1 MKKFLI
7 TVLTSGKLNF
17 LKESYNSIIN
27 QEPADIDYDIVIIV
41 NTLNDSYYEEV
52 NKLFKNVI
60 RTESN
65 GYPGKGH
72 NSCINYF
79 KEKTNYDY
87 LIPLDGDDFIYPF
100 FLKNLLTYIKCPYN
114 PDILFLPFS
123 DNLTTNFEKCLHYP
137 FKQCYFNFNLDFLD
151 CMNSVYKTKL
161 SPFKHSFENINTP
174 GRIILISR
182 NALYMNFNYQED
194 CKWYDDL
201 LPFLQIFET
210 SILYPNKYN
219 IYFLEDYYL
228 HIYNS
233 LNDNSA
239 SKNFLSNVKENI
251 KKITNNALLQI
262 KGLTKTLL
270 LLLSFIIGIITW
282 PFTIILA
289 TSLAIEYGLWTG
301 LLAFILSGGNII
313 VGLKNFFFYGGAIL
327 LGSLLWP
334 ILLPLLVY
342 INT

>member
-1 MKKFLI
+1 MRKILI
-7 TVLTSGKLNF
+7 TLLTSGKLNF

-27 QEPADIDYDIVIIV
+27 QEPINIDYDIVIIV

-87 LIPLDGDDFIYPF
+87 LIPLDGDDFMYPF
-100 FLKNLLTYIKCPYN
+100 FLKNLLNYIKRPYT

-123 DNLTTNFEKCLHYP
+123 DNLTTKFEKCLHYP
-137 FKQCYFNFNLDFLD
+137 FKECYFNFNLDFLD
-151 CMNSVYKTKL
+151 CMNGVYKTKL
-161 SPFKHSFENINTP
+161 SPFKHSLEYINTP
-174 GRIILISR
+174 ARIILISR
-182 NALYMNFNYQED
+182 NALSINFNYQED

-219 IYFLEDYYL
+219 IYFVEDYYL

-239 SKNFLSNVKENI
+239 SKNFLSNVKENYVEENENFQKVIQNKFLAIRNWDLKKIKVLGNSYDKSYLKQKFNFI
-251 KKITNNALLQI
+251 KKLIINLELEYMENVNYDSEHLKLCHTELIKNNYESI
-262 KGLTKTLL
+262 
-270 LLLSFIIGIITW
+270 
-282 PFTIILA
+282 
-289 TSLAIEYGLWTG
+289 Y
-301 LLAFILSGGNII
+301 
-313 VGLKNFFFYGGAIL
+313 KN
-327 LGSLLWP
+327 
-334 ILLPLLVY
+334 
-342 INT
+342 